1 MIRATRVVTAVACLA
16 LTAALAGCAN
26 KGTAVAGEMDVRSLD
41 AGTYPVNRF
50 TYDRNS
56 NGHGPTLEGMRMA
69 DAVVPTVKVD
79 PSLKVG
85 RGGIVLTSVK
95 DVVSVS
101 HLSSSAKPVLEN
113 RGFIAG
119 FAMSGSDLP
128 DPPGSDNPDPAS
140 TTVTIRLLRFPSSDN
155 AKLAAKELEDADFN
169 VALDQNKKLTLPDYP
184 DAFSHWRPTS
194 PTIGVT
200 MPRKEFVI
208 SVFASRPRID
218 QADLLSW
225 AKKALDAEVPVVDA
239 FQGTPPGQIDQLPVD
254 PDRLL
259 ARILVSDRDNH
270 TPDPDNF
277 AVYGPNQLVTPAG
290 DEALRQRLVDDTGMD
305 AMALTE
311 DGYLFRTRDAK
322 GGADLVSGLIS
333 SLGETSLS
341 PAAPDKVPDTKCV
354 QHKSDSSTSYR
365 CYVVYKRY
373 VGVVSADNQTDALKK
388 GTAQYVLLVN
398 SL

>member
-1 MIRATRVVTAVACLA
+1 MNRATRVITTVTCLA
-16 LTAALAGCAN
+16 LTATLAGCAQQ
-26 KGTAVAGEMDVRSLD
+26 GTAVAGEMDVRTLD
-41 AGTYPVNRF
+41 AGTYPVNRY

-56 NGHGPTLEGMRMA
+56 NGKGPMLEAMRMA
-69 DAVVPTVKVD
+69 DAVTPTVKVD

-85 RGGIVLTSVK
+85 RGGIVLTEIA

-101 HLSSSAKPVLEN
+101 HLSSSAKPVLQN

-119 FAMSGSDLP
+119 FAISGSDLP
-128 DPPGSDNPDPAS
+128 DPAGSNAPDPAG

-169 VALDQNKKLTLPDYP
+169 VALDQNKKLTLADYP
-184 DAFSHWRPTS
+184 DAFSHWRPGVGS
-194 PTIGVT
+194 IGVV
-200 MPRKEFVI
+200 MARKEFVI
-208 SVFASRPRID
+208 SIFASRPKAD

-225 AKKALDAEVPVVDA
+225 AKKSLDAEVPAVDA
-239 FQGTPPGQIDQLPVD
+239 FTPTPADKIDALPVD

-259 ARILVSDRDNH
+259 ARILVPDRENH

-277 AVYGPNQLVTPAG
+277 AVYGANMLIHPAG
-290 DEALRQRLVDDTGMD
+290 DEALRQRLVTDTGMD

-311 DGYLFRTRDAK
+311 DGYLFRTRDAR
-322 GGADLVSGLIS
+322 GGIDLTAGLIS
-333 SLGETSLS
+333 SLGETAIS
-341 PAAPDKVPDTKCV
+341 APDKVPDTKCV
-354 QHKSDSSTSYR
+354 QHSGSYR

-373 VGVVSADNQTDALKK
+373 VGVVTADSQDQVRKK
-388 GTAQYVLLVN
+388 ATAEYVLLAN